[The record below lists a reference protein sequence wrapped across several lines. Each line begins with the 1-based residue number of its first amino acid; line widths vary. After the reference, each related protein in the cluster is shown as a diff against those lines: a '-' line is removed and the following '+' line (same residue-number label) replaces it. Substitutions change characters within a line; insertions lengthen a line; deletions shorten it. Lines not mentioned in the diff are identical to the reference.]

1 MSTTTIQT
9 ISPSTNKVLLNTPST
24 SLEDAKAIAKSSQD
38 AFQKFKLLSLAERK
52 EMVMRGLKL
61 IQERKHDLG
70 RELSE
75 QMGRPIAYS
84 HKEIETMQKRA
95 DYLLDIAEEAL
106 RDIPG
111 RPEAGFKRRIKKVPV
126 GPTLVVFAWNFPY
139 LIIVNALVPALLA
152 GNTVILKPSPQTPLV
167 GTRIAEIFAEA
178 GLPTNVLQIVQ
189 SGDPTVLNELVRIPE
204 IQAVSFTGSTAGGL
218 ALREAAARRT
228 IPLNLELGGNDP
240 AYVRPDADLKYVA
253 AQLVDGAVFNS
264 GQSCCA
270 VERIY
275 VHKDI
280 HDTFVQEL
288 QDELK
293 TYKLGDPLDA
303 STNVGPV
310 ISRAAQKSI
319 EQQVEDALSKGARDV
334 TPFNATFENHS
345 ADGNYV
351 IPRILTGVT
360 HDMIIAKEETFG
372 PVIPVICV
380 QNDDE
385 AIKLMNDTD
394 YGLTASV
401 WTTDIPRGEEMIESL
416 EAGTVFVNRC
426 DYPNPD
432 LAWTGWKKS
441 GLGCTLGP
449 KGFDFFVKLK
459 SRLEGKNIIVTGAA
473 GGIGLEASILMYKEG
488 GSVLMTDIN
497 QAVLNKALACV
508 KELVPN
514 TRGRLESLV
523 VDVSSVAPHSIP
535 FNQFNQ
541 SANQKRAFFAVN

>member
-1 MSTTTIQT
+1 MSTTAIQT
-9 ISPSTNKVLLNTPST
+9 VSPSTNKVLLNTPST

-38 AFQKFKLLSLAERK
+38 AFQKFKLLSLSERK
-52 EMVMRGLKL
+52 EMVMRGLQL

-106 RDIPG
+106 RDVPG
-111 RPEAGFKRRIKKVPV
+111 RPEAGFRRWIKKVPV

-178 GLPTNVLQIVQ
+178 GLPTNVLQVVQ
-189 SGDPTVLNELVRIPE
+189 SGDPAVLNELVKIPE

-218 ALREAAARRT
+218 ALREAAAHRT

-280 HDTFVQEL
+280 HDAFVQEL

-293 TYKLGDPLDA
+293 MYKLGDPLDA

-310 ISRAAQKSI
+310 ISRAAQKLI
-319 EQQVEDALSKGARDV
+319 EQQVEDALNKGARDA
-334 TPFNATFENHS
+334 TPFNATFQNPS

-372 PVIPVICV
+372 PIIPVICV

-385 AIKLMNDTD
+385 AIQLMNDTD

-459 SRLEGKNIIVTGAA
+459 SYHVKQQ
-473 GGIGLEASILMYKEG
+473 
-488 GSVLMTDIN
+488 
-497 QAVLNKALACV
+497 QA
-508 KELVPN
+508 
-514 TRGRLESLV
+514 
-523 VDVSSVAPHSIP
+523 
-535 FNQFNQ
+535 
-541 SANQKRAFFAVN
+541 